1 MTLATVVGG
10 AFMTLVHSFSAGPLG
25 EADYA
30 TFGTMLRVLLFLGI
44 PSAGIQV
51 VFAQQTAATEA
62 GRDGQLAGMARK
74 TLLLLTG
81 GWAVAALAAVFF
93 RSELATALKLADIAI
108 LWPTLGAAW
117 VSLILPVFSGL
128 VQGRQD
134 FGALGGVAMVNGFVR
149 LAAIIGLV
157 LLGGGR
163 STAAMSAA
171 CCGLLGA
178 TALAAWASRRIWLS
192 PTAAFDGRAFARRIL
207 PFTLG
212 AACMLVLSQSD
223 VIFLKAA
230 LPGALAGQ
238 PDLFQLGTHYLPAST
253 IGFAMTQFTV
263 PLAVV
268 MFPKIARSFARAEK
282 SDALRLALTGTAVI
296 GSLAAI
302 AATVLPKLPL
312 QILYFRSPDNWA
324 AAPMV
329 PWCAWAMLSFALAN
343 VVVSDRLARADFRFV
358 PWAVGLTAVFLGTL
372 AWLKPQLGT
381 MAPQAAYRLV
391 VGTIGGFNLAL
402 LVLVL
407 AVSRSKRVAGTQ

>member
-1 MTLATVVGG
+1 MTLATVVSG

-44 PSAGIQV
+44 PSAGLQV
-51 VFAQQTAATEA
+51 VFAQQTAATDA
-62 GRDGQLAGMARK
+62 SQDGQLAGMARR
-74 TLLLLTG
+74 TLLVLTG
-81 GWAVAALAAVFF
+81 GWAVAALAAAFF
-93 RSELATALKLADIAI
+93 RNELAATLKLADVAI
-108 LWPTLGAAW
+108 LWPTLVAAW
-117 VSLILPVFSGL
+117 ISLVLPVFSGL
-128 VQGRQD
+128 VQGRQE
-134 FGALGGVAMVNGFVR
+134 FGALGGIAMVNGFVR
-149 LAAIIGLV
+149 LGAIIGLV

-171 CCGLLGA
+171 CLGLAGA
-178 TALAAWASRRIWLS
+178 TALAAWASRRIWQT
-192 PTAAFDGRAFARRIL
+192 PATAFDGWAFARRML

-230 LPGALAGQ
+230 LPGAIAGQ
-238 PDLFQLGTHYLPAST
+238 PDPFQLGTHYLPAST

-263 PLAVV
+263 PLAIV

-302 AATVLPKLPL
+302 AATLLPKLPL

-324 AAPMV
+324 ASPMV

-372 AWLKPQLGT
+372 TWMKPQLGT
-381 MAPQAAYRLV
+381 MAPQAAYRFV

-407 AVSRSKRVAGTQ
+407 AVSRSQRAAGAR